1 MAAPLISAGML
12 KKAYPLGG
20 GGFLSRRT
28 GHLKAV
34 DGVSFAVTENEALG
48 IVGESGCGKSTLGR
62 LLLYIEKPSSGTVH
76 FKGEDL
82 SRLGR
87 KEMKA
92 FRRKAQIIYQ
102 NPYAALD
109 PRKTVGKTIEEPLVI
124 HGVGSR
130 SDRKARAALLLEK
143 VGLRPEHARRY
154 PHEFSGGQRQ
164 RIVIARAL
172 ALNPSLLLAD
182 EPVSALDVSIQAQVI
197 NLLADL
203 RAELGLTYLF
213 ISHDLSVIE
222 HICDRVAVMY
232 LGKIVE
238 TAPAREFFANPLHP
252 YARAL
257 LDAAP
262 VPDPGARR
270 DRILLSGDVP
280 SPIRPPEGC
289 TFHPRCPAAQLKAC
303 VTTPPT
309 LSEISPGRS
318 VSCHLFSG

>member
-1 MAAPLISAGML
+1 
-12 KKAYPLGG
+12 LGG
-20 GGFLSRRT
+20 GGLFSRRA
-28 GHLKAV
+28 GLLKAV
-34 DGVSFAVTENEALG
+34 DGVSLAVAEKEALG
-48 IVGESGCGKSTLGR
+48 LVGESGCGKSTLGR
-62 LLLYIEKPSSGTVH
+62 LLLYLEKPSSGTVR

-82 SRLGR
+82 AGLGSR
-87 KEMKA
+87 EMKA

-109 PRKTVGKTIEEPLVI
+109 PRKTVGKTIEEPLAI
-124 HGVGSR
+124 HAVGNR
-130 SDRKARAALLLEK
+130 AERKARAAWLLDK

-172 ALNPSLLLAD
+172 SLNPSLLLAD

-203 RAELGLTYLF
+203 RAEFGLTYIF

-238 TAPAREFFANPLHP
+238 TAAAREFFADPLHP

-262 VPDPGARR
+262 VPETGARR
-270 DRILLSGDVP
+270 NRILLSGDVP
-280 SPIRPPEGC
+280 SPIHPPEGC

-303 VTTPPT
+303 ASIPPA

-318 VSCHLFSG
+318 VSCHLFAG